1 MTFRE
6 TNSKAETDA
15 LYKEYLAENHKTD
28 CEEAYNDFYNKAEN
42 AGFNV
47 SLLVP
52 LDKELS
58 KKLGMAIPTGE
69 ECWYELHKK

>member
-6 TNSKAETDA
+6 TNSKQETEI
-15 LYKEYLAENHKTD
+15 LFQEYLTENHKIH
-28 CEEAYNDFYNKAEN
+28 CEESYNDFYNEAEN

-47 SLLVP
+47 SLSVP

-58 KKLGMAIPTGE
+58 KKLGVSIPSGE
-69 ECWYELHKK
+69 ECWYELHRK